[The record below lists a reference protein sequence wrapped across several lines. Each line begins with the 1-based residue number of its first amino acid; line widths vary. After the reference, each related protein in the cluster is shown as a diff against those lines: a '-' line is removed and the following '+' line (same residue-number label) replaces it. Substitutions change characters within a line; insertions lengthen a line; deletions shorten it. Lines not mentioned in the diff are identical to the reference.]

1 MADELCVVDDDPICH
16 YIRAKTLLGTPG
28 RGTDSEAAIRQVLDH
43 RKLARDV
50 DIAAARLLTG
60 PTPAASRVASSNEA
74 HLCVCPSWRQ
84 EGNAD
89 DGISS
94 ADSEVHWLP

>member
-1 MADELCVVDDDPICH
+1 MVDDDPICH

-43 RKLARDV
+43 RKLTRDV
-50 DIAAARLLTG
+50 GIGAVRLLTG

-74 HLCVCPSWRQ
+74 HLCFCPSWRQ
-84 EGNAD
+84 KGNAD
-89 DGISS
+89 DRISS
-94 ADSEVHWLP
+94 ADSEVHRPP